1 MQENQSDKKDHN
13 FLSDNRITLLAH
25 FKKAFKL
32 GIENAVLFIFVFLL
46 FNLEYSFL
54 FYFLFRD
61 SNFLSKEWMLI

>member
-61 SNFLSKEWMLI
+61 SNFLSKERLLI

>member
-32 GIENAVLFIFVFLL
+32 GIENAVLFKFFLL

-54 FYFLFRD
+54 FYLLFRD
-61 SNFLSKEWMLI
+61 SNFLSKE

>member
-1 MQENQSDKKDHN
+1 MHENQSDKKDHN

-32 GIENAVLFIFVFLL
+32 GIENAVLFKFFLL

-54 FYFLFRD
+54 FYLLFRD
-61 SNFLSKEWMLI
+61 SNFLSKE

>member
-32 GIENAVLFIFVFLL
+32 GIENAVLFIFVF
-46 FNLEYSFL
+46 
-54 FYFLFRD
+54 FYFLILNIHFCFI
-61 SNFLSKEWMLI
+61 SCLGILIFFQRNEC